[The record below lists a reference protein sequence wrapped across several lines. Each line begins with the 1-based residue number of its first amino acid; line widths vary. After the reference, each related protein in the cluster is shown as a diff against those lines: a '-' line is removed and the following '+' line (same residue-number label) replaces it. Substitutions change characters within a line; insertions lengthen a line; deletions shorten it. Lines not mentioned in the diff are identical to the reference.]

1 MTLTTVKVRN
11 WDNTI
16 TTVPPYALVSDS
28 FQNWRGMRESGG
40 RRVKRSINIDM
51 NTVHFCTLEQMK
63 TFEKQAWMSDFEKTG
78 KEEVNLYVF
87 RHYLEYY
94 LRHNPRVNTELI
106 LMVRQLQPTPQGLPI
121 ELISSLPIKT
131 GFHTNAC
138 KQRSLTIC
146 WLCFPNSD

>member
-1 MTLTTVKVRN
+1 MPKYGADGTVIEVTLTTVKVRN

-63 TFEKQAWMSDFEKTG
+63 TFENKLGCQTLKNG
-78 KEEVNLYVF
+78 KGGSESLCV
-87 RHYLEYY
+87 
-94 LRHNPRVNTELI
+94 
-106 LMVRQLQPTPQGLPI
+106 
-121 ELISSLPIKT
+121 SSLFGIL
-131 GFHTNAC
+131 FA
-138 KQRSLTIC
+138 S
-146 WLCFPNSD
+146 

>member
-1 MTLTTVKVRN
+1 
-11 WDNTI
+11 
-16 TTVPPYALVSDS
+16 
-28 FQNWRGMRESGG
+28 
-40 RRVKRSINIDM
+40 M
-51 NTVHFCTLEQMK
+51 NTVRFCTPEQMK
-63 TFEKQAWMSDFEKTG
+63 KFEKQVWMSGFEKTG

-121 ELISSLPIKT
+121 ELYFFSANKDWI
-131 GFHTNAC
+131 HTNAC

-146 WLCFPNSD
+146 WLRFPNSD